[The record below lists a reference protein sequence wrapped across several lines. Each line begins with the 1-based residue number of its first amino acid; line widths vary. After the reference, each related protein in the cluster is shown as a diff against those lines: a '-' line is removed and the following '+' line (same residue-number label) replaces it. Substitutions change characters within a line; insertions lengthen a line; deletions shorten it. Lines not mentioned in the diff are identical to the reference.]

1 MNQDQAGG
9 KWKQF
14 KGKIKEQWGKLT
26 DDDLTM
32 IEGNRDSSSAA
43 YRSVMAS
50 RRKRPSAS
58 SVSFRTGT
66 RISPGSRLEPFGSTR
81 LTAERPQQS
90 GR

>member
-32 IEGNRDSSSAA
+32 IECNRDQ
-43 YRSVMAS
+43 
-50 RRKRPSAS
+50 
-58 SVSFRTGT
+58 FIG
-66 RISPGSRLEPFGSTR
+66 RLQERYGIAKEE
-81 LTAERPQQS
+81 AERQLREFQS
-90 GR
+90 RHKDFTL